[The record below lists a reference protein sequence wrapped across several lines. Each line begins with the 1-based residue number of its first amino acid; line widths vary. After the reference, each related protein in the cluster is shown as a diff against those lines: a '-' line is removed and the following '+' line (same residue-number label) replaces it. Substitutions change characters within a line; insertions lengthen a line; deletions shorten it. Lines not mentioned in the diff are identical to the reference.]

1 MITKKLKKQKG
12 HRKTRVIIGL
22 LMVLCFF
29 VDKAAAY
36 AAEGNSLKKEGE
48 SLSFNYSG
56 KEESVKIIRDGL
68 YTIQLYGAQG
78 GDSGSNTGGKGGYIE
93 VEIELKRGDEL
104 TFLVGGQNGFNGGGS
119 GVMATGGG
127 ATDVRVNGKELSNRV
142 AVAGGGGGAT
152 AGNSGGSG
160 GTNLPNT
167 TTLGIGESTSQ
178 SDGSGGGGGY
188 YGGTAGRYYWVK
200 HIHNSGCPTKLV
212 DCTKHHSNLG
222 QVGSENGKPVYK
234 YSCGD
239 YTFTG
244 TNSSH
249 KAAELDCHVTGSY
262 SNIISNGG
270 SNYADNECTAL
281 VTSLSGQR
289 SGDGYAVITLTE
301 SYFNIDEEP
310 VDTSVF
316 ESMDAEFTC
325 YSAIASDM
333 GTYVWQIY
341 YNHEFKDIDSVN
353 YNFEDVKT
361 ITKYGTTYE
370 IGFTPDQA
378 CYLKVKNTN
387 RDINNENKF
396 RCVVYDEVG
405 STNTLISNEV
415 KLNVLT
421 NAVTDISAVYMY
433 DTLEVGSDIKIQ
445 DIFAICAY
453 QAGEADVLRNFT
465 GLKIVSIDDNEGNLY
480 TLPEPDVSVK
490 AYKTGSFTVNLSFSN
505 DITFEKNGEI
515 ITENR
520 SYHPSFK
527 LKVVDTTI
535 PVITNVDALKDIYGN
550 TFQIANNP
558 DLQVRATVNS
568 IDNYCEAEIYEP
580 SNDSKKVDTGI
591 LTYSFYRL
599 DLKTQNWQMLT
610 SDYRPGNFYDILFS
624 YGNGKYKTLV
634 KDSSGNISEPYE
646 FTVTGWDNTAP
657 TLSISLTSSPDF
669 ENYADIFVEATDGV
683 LGRYNVG
690 MLSNEGAYSLEKIE
704 NNAVP
709 KNMEEI
715 ISWTD
720 ENSFHLTENGVYRVY
735 VRDNFGN
742 MAYDTININNI
753 DTVSPTVSYNLTSCG
768 DGKKVLV
775 TIKATDSNY
784 INTNSA
790 VSGLKKEN
798 DIYNCFSCSQNIQL
812 AELIEEGDFV
822 RTYFYAEASDQ
833 EEDYLLTTSD
843 NAGNSTSNA
852 ISYEEIIDTI
862 RNGSDGEYTIVTDF
876 TCINTD
882 YTTTYPDYTA
892 NGVNITAEIETGTI
906 LPTGAYCW
914 DYQNYF
920 GSNDGYWDKKNGT
933 WSSSPTITV
942 NENGTYTVFVK
953 LEDGF
958 ICRKSIQITNIDT
971 KKPAVT
977 ASLNEETL
985 TVMVEDAESGLNKLI
1000 IDGGTLANIHEFTYD
1015 GKHSVKE
1022 MITLPANGT
1031 YTIYAVD
1038 MAGNRSENYSKVI
1051 SSISTASKNFY
1062 TVNFMTYTGAIL
1074 DSQFIRE
1081 GEDAVPP
1088 KSVVKEGCTFCGWDK
1103 SYRNIQSDMEINA
1116 VFLENEASEA
1126 EGKEAKYTVTF
1137 CNWDGAVLKAQAVAE
1152 GKDAAPPGDPER
1164 KGYVF
1169 NGWDKSYAN
1178 VTGDVTTTA
1187 LFTESLEKNDE
1198 DTSEENISL
1207 KTGNSGNTQYSKGE
1221 EEPIEEPTEPD
1232 LAYIELT
1239 EFADEAKMLPVSA
1252 YDRNPVAKEEELADQ
1267 KYITSILDPEAIYKD
1282 AKNKKDASIEQPENA
1297 IAKKIG
1303 AVAFLVLSGGGT
1315 GFYFLNKK
1323 YYWIDLPF

>member
-36 AAEGNSLKKEGE
+36 AAEENSLKKEGE

-93 VEIELKRGDEL
+93 ATVELQRGDIL
-104 TFLVGGQNGFNGGGS
+104 TIMIGGQDSFNGGGTGS
-119 GVMATGGG
+119 SAGGGG
-127 ATDVRVNGKELSNRV
+127 ATDIRLNGKELSNRII
-142 AVAGGGGGAT
+142 VAGGGGGAT
-152 AGNSGGSG
+152 SALNGGEG
-160 GTNLPNT
+160 GTTAPNT
-167 TTLGIGESTSQ
+167 TELGAGASENKNN
-178 SDGSGGGGGY
+178 GGGGGGGY
-188 YGGTAGRYYWVK
+188 FGGSAGCYYTKQESYTYSEKCDGCVYEGFYR
-200 HIHNSGCPTKLV
+200 HNYWPCEHYDPDRSQCPGWK
-212 DCTKHHSNLG
+212 S
-222 QVGSENGKPVYK
+222 
-234 YSCGD
+234 YSCPGHQK
-239 YTFTG
+239 TG
-244 TNSSH
+244 TRT
-249 KAAELDCHVTGSY
+249 VTINTPSR
-262 SNIISNGG
+262 GG
-270 SNYADNECTAL
+270 SNFADDNL
-281 VTSLSGQR
+281 VTLISSLVGQR
-289 SGDGYAVITLTE
+289 ENNGYATITLTD

-316 ESMDAEFTC
+316 ESMDASFFC
-325 YSAIASDM
+325 YSAIGSDM
-333 GTYVWQIY
+333 GQYVWQIY
-341 YNHEFKDIDSVN
+341 YNHEFRDIESIN
-353 YNFEDVKT
+353 YNYSGVKSVE
-361 ITKYGTTYE
+361 KYGTNYE
-370 IGFTPDQA
+370 IEIKENGSCSLT
-378 CYLKVKNTN
+378 VKNTK
-387 RDINNENKF
+387 RDINNGTIY
-396 RCVVYDEVG
+396 RCIVYAEVG
-405 STNTLISNEV
+405 STENLISQEV
-415 KLNVLT
+415 TLTVLT
-421 NAVTDISAVYMY
+421 NAVTDMSAVYMY

-445 DIFAICAY
+445 DTFAICAY
-453 QAGEADVLRNFT
+453 QAGEADVLRNFA
-465 GLKIVSIDDNEGNLY
+465 GLKIISIDDNKGNIY
-480 TLPEPDVSVK
+480 TPSNPVTSIN
-490 AYKTGSFTVNLSFSN
+490 AYKTGTFTISLEFSN
-505 DITFEKNGEI
+505 VISYLKDGDT
-515 ITENR
+515 ITEIR
-520 SYHPSFK
+520 TYHPTFK
-527 LKVVDTTI
+527 IKVVDTTPPKI
-535 PVITNVDALKDIYGN
+535 INVDTLKDIYGN
-550 TFQIANNP
+550 IFNISNDVNLQI
-558 DLQVRATVNS
+558 RASVDTVE
-568 IDNYCEAEIYEP
+568 NYCEKEIYELG
-580 SNDSKKVDTGI
+580 NDTKKVDTGI

-599 DLKTQNWQMLT
+599 DLETDFWQMIT
-610 SDYRPGNFYDILFS
+610 DNFRPGSFYDVLYA
-624 YGNGKYKTLV
+624 YGNGKYKVLA
-634 KDSSGNISEPYE
+634 KDIAGNVSEPYE
-646 FTVTGWDNTAP
+646 FTVTGWDNTSP
-657 TLSISLTSSPDF
+657 SLSISLISSPGY
-669 ENYADIFVEATDGV
+669 EKYADIFVDASDGA
-683 LGRYNVG
+683 LSRYNVG
-690 MLSNEGAYSLEKIE
+690 MLSVNGAYSLEKVE
-704 NNAVP
+704 TNSTP
-709 KNMEEI
+709 KKLEEI
-715 ISWTD
+715 INWTD

-798 DIYNCFSCSQNIQL
+798 DVYNCFSCSQNIQL
-812 AELIEEGDFV
+812 AELIGEGDFV

-977 ASLNEETL
+977 VSLNEETL

-1000 IDGGTLANIHEFTYD
+1000 VDGGTLANIHEFTYD

-1051 SSISTASKNFY
+1051 SSISTVSKNFY

-1152 GKDAAPPGDPER
+1152 GKDAAPPRDPER

-1187 LFTESLEKNDE
+1187 LFTESLEKNDT

-1207 KTGNSGNTQYSKGE
+1207 KTGSSGNTQYSKGE

-1252 YDRNPVAKEEELADQ
+1252 YDRNPVAKEEELADK
-1267 KYITSILDPEAIYKD
+1267 KYITSILDPEALYKD
-1282 AKNKKDASIEQPENA
+1282 AKNKKDASIEEPENT

-1303 AVAFLVLSGGGT
+1303 AIAFLVLSGGGT

-1323 YYWIDLPF
+1323 YYWVDLPF